1 MHAQIIQAITY
12 ITESGIEPTE
22 SAISGQCGQD
32 VSRELR
38 RMLRAGLVD
47 LLPGDLWCVTTGGH
61 LYHEDALSN
70 PYEAQ
75 PHYHMWI
82 DAVQT
87 GMNPD
92 GSQSHITNP
101 AVPRCARPGFNDVE
115 NTFLSHMRDRRRLKK
130 IKKRY
135 PKGDSGKDRR

>member
-1 MHAQIIQAITY
+1 MRAQIIQVITY

-47 LLPGDLWCVTTGGH
+47 LLPGGLWCVTMGGH
-61 LYHEDALSN
+61 IYHEEALSS
-70 PYEAQ
+70 PYESQ
-75 PHYHMWI
+75 PHYHEWI

-92 GSQSHITNP
+92 GTRSHIENP
-101 AVPRCARPGFNDVE
+101 AVPSGGRQGFNDTE
-115 NTFLSHMRDRRRLKK
+115 NTFISQMRDRRRLKK
-130 IKKRY
+130 LKKRY
-135 PKGDSGKDRR
+135 PKG